1 MNPNKETINRKYLMP
16 FVNSCFE
23 KGDAHSAIEAMT
35 DCKMRKIAWAE
46 YYYFTGHT
54 EGASER
60 AEKLL
65 EEPDFA
71 ARFSGYM
78 IYGFAN
84 LTLGR
89 VQETQRML
97 AYVDNTFAEDTDACD
112 DTCRAMLSFASFLYR
127 TLLHIEREEEC
138 SLINRLKYL
147 PNGLQPFGS
156 YVIAY
161 SMYLKGEYCESIGF
175 IKGVMALKEQI
186 YSVPSI
192 YLNIVMAMN
201 YMALRKVEYAEKYF
215 MKAWET
221 ASADSLLEAFGEH
234 HGSLGGLV
242 EKCLKNEYKSD
253 FNQIVDIVYQ
263 FSTGWRKIYKG
274 VLGVEVA
281 DILSTTE
288 FSVAMLASRGWK
300 NKEIAG
306 HMGISANT
314 VKSHLDCV
322 YQKLNISGRK
332 ELKQY
337 MQSNLQGKSADVK
350 I

>member
-97 AYVDNTFAEDTDACD
+97 AYVDNTFAV
-112 DTCRAMLSFASFLYR
+112 RF
-127 TLLHIEREEEC
+127 
-138 SLINRLKYL
+138 
-147 PNGLQPFGS
+147 
-156 YVIAY
+156 
-161 SMYLKGEYCESIGF
+161 SMYY
-175 IKGVMALKEQI
+175 
-186 YSVPSI
+186 
-192 YLNIVMAMN
+192 
-201 YMALRKVEYAEKYF
+201 
-215 MKAWET
+215 
-221 ASADSLLEAFGEH
+221 
-234 HGSLGGLV
+234 SLGV
-242 EKCLKNEYKSD
+242 RFTMYYS
-253 FNQIVDIVYQ
+253 
-263 FSTGWRKIYKG
+263 
-274 VLGVEVA
+274 
-281 DILSTTE
+281 
-288 FSVAMLASRGWK
+288 LAVRFT
-300 NKEIAG
+300 
-306 HMGISANT
+306 M
-314 VKSHLDCV
+314 
-322 YQKLNISGRK
+322 
-332 ELKQY
+332 
-337 MQSNLQGKSADVK
+337 
-350 I
+350 

>member
-1 MNPNKETINRKYLMP
+1 MNPNKKNINKKYLMP
-16 FVNSCFE
+16 FINACFE
-23 KGDAHSAIEAMT
+23 KGDAHSVIEAMT
-35 DCKMRKIAWAE
+35 DRKMRKIAWAE

-54 EGASER
+54 EGAAER
-60 AEKLL
+60 AKKIL
-65 EEPDFA
+65 EESDLA
-71 ARFSGYM
+71 VRFSGYM

-89 VQETQRML
+89 AQETQSML
-97 AYVDNTFAEDTDACD
+97 AYMDNAFAKDKEDCD
-112 DTCRAMLSFASFLYR
+112 DICRAMFSFASFLYR
-127 TLLHIEREEEC
+127 TLLRIEREDEY
-138 SLINRLKYL
+138 LLLNRLKYL
-147 PNGLQPFGS
+147 PDGLQPFGS
-156 YVIAY
+156 YIIAY

-175 IKGVMALKEQI
+175 IKAVTAIKNRI
-186 YSVPSI
+186 HPVSSI

-201 YMALRKVEYAEKYF
+201 YIALRKVEYAEKYF

-221 ASADSLLEAFGEH
+221 ASADSLFEAFGEH
-234 HGSLGGLV
+234 HGSLGGLM
-242 EKCLKNEYKSD
+242 EKCLKLEHKSD
-253 FNQIVDIVYQ
+253 FNQIVDIAYQ
-263 FSTGWRKIYKG
+263 FSAGWRKIYKEI
-274 VLGVEVA
+274 LGIEVA
-281 DILSTTE
+281 GILSTTE
-288 FSVAMLASRGWK
+288 FSVAMLASNGWK

-337 MQSNLQGKSADVK
+337 MRSNLQGKSADVK

>member
-97 AYVDNTFAEDTDACD
+97 AMIRVGQCCPLLRSYTE
-112 DTCRAMLSFASFLYR
+112 LSF
-127 TLLHIEREEEC
+127 
-138 SLINRLKYL
+138 
-147 PNGLQPFGS
+147 
-156 YVIAY
+156 
-161 SMYLKGEYCESIGF
+161 
-175 IKGVMALKEQI
+175 
-186 YSVPSI
+186 
-192 YLNIVMAMN
+192 
-201 YMALRKVEYAEKYF
+201 
-215 MKAWET
+215 
-221 ASADSLLEAFGEH
+221 
-234 HGSLGGLV
+234 
-242 EKCLKNEYKSD
+242 
-253 FNQIVDIVYQ
+253 
-263 FSTGWRKIYKG
+263 
-274 VLGVEVA
+274 
-281 DILSTTE
+281 ILSE
-288 FSVAMLASRGWK
+288 KKSVLLS
-300 NKEIAG
+300 IA
-306 HMGISANT
+306 
-314 VKSHLDCV
+314 
-322 YQKLNISGRK
+322 
-332 ELKQY
+332 
-337 MQSNLQGKSADVK
+337 
-350 I
+350 